1 VKIPKYDTF
10 EKIMTVVIAIVSAL
24 GFYYAST
31 IYHMAQEMIYEPS
44 IIMGVL
50 LFIILQVLLL
60 NAVLLYSILK
70 GRLK

>member
-1 VKIPKYDTF
+1 MKFPKYDAF
-10 EKIMTVVIAIVSAL
+10 EKIITAVIVIVSTL

-31 IYHMAQEMIYEPS
+31 IYRMAQEMIYEPS
-44 IIMGVL
+44 VIMGVL